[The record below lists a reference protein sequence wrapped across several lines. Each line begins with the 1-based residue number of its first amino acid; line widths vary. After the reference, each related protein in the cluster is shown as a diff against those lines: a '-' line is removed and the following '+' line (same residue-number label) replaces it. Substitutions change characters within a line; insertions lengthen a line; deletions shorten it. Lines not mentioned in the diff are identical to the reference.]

1 MNDELIFDDDD
12 LFEEFEE
19 STETEEPVQEQP
31 EEDLTTEVLRLKGI
45 ADPSKIKFEDETG
58 AIIERDWN
66 SLSREEQLNILHEE
80 PQESNDLTDE
90 EIQLLNAIRG
100 SGLSVTDY
108 IAQNREVVE
117 APISYKID
125 ELSDEDVYALD
136 ILEKV
141 GSENITDEEIAEA
154 INTAKQNEKLFKMTV
169 DGLRAEYKRLEED
182 EKIQEANALAS
193 QQQAAYQEFSNSIQ
207 NEIRNLNSFAGSD
220 LELSD
225 EDVNDLAAFMLEL
238 DDSGTSAFGRA
249 LQDPAL
255 FTKAAFWLLN
265 EDQIVEEL
273 SKQMQDTYKRG
284 YEAGKADSKSAS
296 KLAFSPKKQ
305 KETSND
311 DFFVDD
317 DEW

>member
-1 MNDELIFDDDD
+1 
-12 LFEEFEE
+12 
-19 STETEEPVQEQP
+19 
-31 EEDLTTEVLRLKGI
+31 
-45 ADPSKIKFEDETG
+45 
-58 AIIERDWN
+58 
-66 SLSREEQLNILHEE
+66 LHEE

-90 EIQLLNAIRG
+90 EIQLLKAIRG
-100 SGLSVTDY
+100 SGLSVSDY
-108 IAQNREVVE
+108 MAQNKEVVE

-182 EKIQEANALAS
+182 EKMQEANALAS

-207 NEIRNLNSFAGSD
+207 NEIMNLNSFAGSD

-265 EDQIVEEL
+265 ED
-273 SKQMQDTYKRG
+273 
-284 YEAGKADSKSAS
+284 
-296 KLAFSPKKQ
+296 
-305 KETSND
+305 
-311 DFFVDD
+311 
-317 DEW
+317 